1 MDLGKKSLASL
12 IAFAGAAGGLAK
24 QPNALRDLRV
34 KQGFS
39 VGRKK
44 FRAKGTKGLPP
55 ELRRPHSE
63 PQVHLRTRDGK
74 HEWIDLDVW
83 NRKGDLVVHHGT
95 VIEMVNGWG
104 QVTHRTWM

>member
-1 MDLGKKSLASL
+1 MDLGKKSLAAL
-12 IAFAGAAGGLAK
+12 IAFAGAAGRLAQ
-24 QPNALRDLRV
+24 QPNALRNIGNTKRLP
-34 KQGFS
+34 K
-39 VGRKK
+39 GRGKPGRSPA
-44 FRAKGTKGLPP
+44 FD
-55 ELRRPHSE
+55 RPHSE

-104 QVTHRTWM
+104 QVTHRTWV